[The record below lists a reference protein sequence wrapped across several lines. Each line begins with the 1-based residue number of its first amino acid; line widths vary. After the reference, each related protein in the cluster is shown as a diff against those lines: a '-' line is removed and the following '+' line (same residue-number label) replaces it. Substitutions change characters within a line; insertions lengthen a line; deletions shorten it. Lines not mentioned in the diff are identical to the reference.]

1 MAAADAEGGEEAT
14 ADDEAEDVSNA
25 EADAVGSL
33 TVVIRAEVLQQ
44 VIDQLL
50 TVVDEAIFRIGHDGL
65 SVAAVDPANV
75 AMVDLEVEPGAFESV
90 GDGMF
95 PIGINIQRLD
105 DYIDGAS
112 GGDPVTLQYVAENRS
127 ILVEHTNVEVEMAG
141 IDPDYMRGEPDVPE
155 IDHSA
160 EFEADAK
167 VLRDAVENAQLVSD
181 HVSLEADDDDGAL
194 VVNGEGDTDNIETV
208 IEGDDLLGANFSK
221 GVKSMFSLAY
231 LVGGSTGGSK
241 YKGILKPLGSGTE
254 LSGKIDDEMPIFLD
268 YDFADGFGHVR
279 MMLAPRIQND

>member
-1 MAAADAEGGEEAT
+1 MAAADAEDATTEEEDA
-14 ADDEAEDVSNA
+14 DVSNT
-25 EADAVGSL
+25 EPVENM
-33 TVVIRAEVLQQ
+33 TVIVRAEVLQQ

-50 TVVDEAIFRIGHDGL
+50 TVVDEAIFRIGYDGL

-105 DYIDGAS
+105 DYVDGAS
-112 GGDPVTLQYVAENRS
+112 GSDPVTLQYVPEDRS
-127 ILVEHTNVEVEMAG
+127 IHIEHTNVEVEMAG
-141 IDPDYMRGEPDVPE
+141 IDPDYMRGEPDVPGIE
-155 IDHSA
+155 HSA

-181 HVSLEADDDDGAL
+181 HVSLEADTEDGAL
-194 VVNGEGDTDNIETV
+194 VVSGEGDTDNIETV
-208 IEGDDLLGANFSK
+208 IEGDDLLDANFSK
-221 GVKSMFSLAY
+221 GVKSLFSLPY

-241 YKGILKPLGSGTE
+241 YKGILKPLSSGTE
-254 LSGKIDDEMPIFLD
+254 LTGKLDDEMPVFLD
-268 YDFADGFGHVR
+268 YEFADGFGSVR